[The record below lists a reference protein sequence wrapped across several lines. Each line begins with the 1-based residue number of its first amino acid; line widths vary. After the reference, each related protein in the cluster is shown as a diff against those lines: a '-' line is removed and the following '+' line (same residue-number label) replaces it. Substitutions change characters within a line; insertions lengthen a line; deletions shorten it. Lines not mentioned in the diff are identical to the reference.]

1 RSRPR
6 RMPAISS
13 STKRGRAEPCA
24 PAAPA
29 TPTAKIA
36 AGSARSNTGRRL
48 TPCELPARLHP
59 GLGPRQARARGL
71 PVAAR
76 LGPGLPGR
84 EAAVPLDLRGARR
97 EERAEDADRPVVE
110 ARRRVEN
117 EGLDAVVPGQPD
129 SVGRGINSLNR
140 GRARIS

>member
-1 RSRPR
+1 
-6 RMPAISS
+6 MPAISS

-29 TPTAKIA
+29 TPTARIA
-36 AGSARSNTGRRL
+36 ASSARSHTGRRL
-48 TPCELPARLHP
+48 IPCELPARFHP

-84 EAAVPLDLRGARR
+84 EAAVPLDLRRARR
-97 EERAEDADRPVVE
+97 EERAEDADRAVVE
-110 ARRRVEN
+110 AGRRVEH
-117 EGLDAVVPGQPD
+117 ERLDAVVPGHANA
-129 SVGRGINSLNR
+129 I
-140 GRARIS
+140 